1 MGFFYFLKK
10 GKFYLH
16 LLIAIVLSV
25 FLLWVAIMALDI
37 YTRHGK
43 VYLIPDFTGQT
54 LEQLKENGYDEYFDL
69 IVIDSV
75 YDNKREKGSV
85 VLQNPAEGAKV
96 KKGRHVYLTV
106 VAQMPEKVIMP
117 NLKQLSVRQAIVKL
131 KTNGLVPGRLNYTDA
146 DYRNSVIEQYINDEP
161 VEPGTEIT
169 KGTVVDLDVANG
181 LSDAGVK
188 MPFLIGKTVDEA
200 HDMLHTASLNVGE
213 EYFLDEK
220 DLGNARVFKTDPEF
234 NTKDELPI
242 GSNVNIW
249 YRSDQLFDFD
259 AYIKELTTDTI
270 NADTNAVINE
280 NEIDEDF

>member
-16 LLIAIVLSV
+16 LLIAMALSL
-25 FLLWVAIMALDI
+25 FLFWLAIMALDI

-43 VYLIPDFTGQT
+43 VYLVPDFTGKT
-54 LEQLKENGYDEYFDL
+54 IEQLKENGYDEYFDL

-75 YDNKREKGSV
+75 YDNKREKGSI
-85 VLQNPAEGAKV
+85 VLQNPEQGSKV
-96 KKGRHVYLTV
+96 KKGRHIYLTV

-131 KTNGLVPGRLNYTDA
+131 KTNGLITGRLNYIDA

-188 MPFLIGKTVDEA
+188 MPFLAGKTVTEA
-200 HDMLHTASLNVGE
+200 HDALHTASLNVGD
-213 EYFLDEK
+213 EYFIDDK
-220 DLGNARVFKTDPEF
+220 NLGNARVFKTEPDF
-234 NTKDELPI
+234 TTDDDLPI

-259 AYIKELTTDTI
+259 QYIKELTTDTI

-280 NEIDEDF
+280 NEIDENF

>member
-1 MGFFYFLKK
+1 MSFFYFLKK

-25 FLLWVAIMALDI
+25 FLFWVAIMALNV

-43 VYLIPDFTGQT
+43 VYLVPDFTGQT
-54 LEQLKENGYDEYFDL
+54 LQQLKENGYDDYFDL

-75 YDNKREKGSV
+75 YDNKREKGSI
-85 VLQNPAEGAKV
+85 VLQNPEQGAKV
-96 KKGRHVYLTV
+96 KRGRHIYLTV

-131 KTNGLVPGRLNYTDA
+131 KTNGLLLGRLNYIDA

-188 MPFLIGKTVDEA
+188 MPFLAGKTVNEA
-200 HDMLHTASLNVGE
+200 HDMLHAASLNVGE
-213 EYFLDEK
+213 EYFIDDK
-220 DLGNARVFKTDPEF
+220 DLGNARVFKTEPDFKTEE
-234 NTKDELPI
+234 DLPI

-280 NEIDEDF
+280 NEIDENF